1 MHSWP
6 CAPRAQESRGT
17 RRDFTK
23 NVKMPTACA
32 VGIFRHWLYFGIYP
46 RSRGSVNVLFVS
58 RAPSARLAGISD
70 TLGDRLVL
78 AGSGLCS

>member
-1 MHSWP
+1 MHGWP
-6 CAPRAQESRGT
+6 CAPRVQESRQT
-17 RRDFTK
+17 PRDSTK
-23 NVKMPTACA
+23 HVKMPTACA
-32 VGIFRHWLYFGIYP
+32 VGIFRHCSYVGIYP

-78 AGSGLCS
+78 AGSGLRS